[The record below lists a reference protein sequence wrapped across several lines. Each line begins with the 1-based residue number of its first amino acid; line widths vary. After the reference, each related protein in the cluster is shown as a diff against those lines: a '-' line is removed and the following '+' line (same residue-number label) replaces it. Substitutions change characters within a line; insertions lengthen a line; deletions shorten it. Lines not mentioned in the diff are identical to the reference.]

1 MNEEKVITEFGDALK
16 NAMANKTNDLNQYV
30 WKGKDGKEI
39 RLLDMS
45 PDELQKVYNH
55 TTDMLYNTN
64 KYTPGKLQVKKNI
77 RTLISHCNAEL
88 LKRYIIHECSVDIL
102 KSPIEIIQFIRDSKK
117 ANNLTDTDSV
127 TTLFNHLPKEF
138 ESITLDLLLSSCLD
152 QLDII
157 NRKMISD
164 NFILSQGIWLTDSEK
179 FDLTEYDSNG
189 QIRPWMEV
197 IKERLILP
205 NIKLRVDPKGFSY
218 AEFRALIHLSPLPKI
233 STLPTETLRLLRDKV
248 FILLD
253 ADTDYHINKWETI
266 KDNIEK
272 VAEYKKITLVKKNYE

>member
-16 NAMANKTNDLNQYV
+16 NAMANKTNDLNQYL

-218 AEFRALIHLSPLPKI
+218 SEFRSLIHLSPLPKI
-233 STLPTETLRLLRDKV
+233 SSLPTDTLRLLRDKV

-253 ADTDYHINKWETI
+253 ADTDYHIAKWEEI
-266 KDNIEK
+266 KSNIEK

>member
-16 NAMANKTNDLNQYV
+16 NAMANKINDLNQYV

-45 PDELQKVYNH
+45 PDELQKAYNH

-218 AEFRALIHLSPLPKI
+218 SEFRSLIHLSPLPKI
-233 STLPTETLRLLRDKV
+233 SSLPTDTLRLLRDKV

-253 ADTDYHINKWETI
+253 ADTDYHIAKWEEI
-266 KDNIEK
+266 KSNIEK

>member
-16 NAMANKTNDLNQYV
+16 NAMANKINDLNQYV

-218 AEFRALIHLSPLPKI
+218 SEFRSLIHLSPLPKI
-233 STLPTETLRLLRDKV
+233 SSLPTDTLRLLRDKV

-253 ADTDYHINKWETI
+253 ADTDYHIAKWEEI
-266 KDNIEK
+266 KSNIEK

>member
-16 NAMANKTNDLNQYV
+16 NAMANKINDLNQYV
-30 WKGKDGKEI
+30 WKGKDGKEV

-88 LKRYIIHECSVDIL
+88 LKRYIIHECNVDIL

-218 AEFRALIHLSPLPKI
+218 SEFRSLIHLSPLPKI
-233 STLPTETLRLLRDKV
+233 SSLPTDTLRLLRDKV

-253 ADTDYHINKWETI
+253 ADTDYHIAKWEEI
-266 KDNIEK
+266 KSNIEK

>member
-1 MNEEKVITEFGDALK
+1 MSEEKTITEFGNTLL
-16 NAMANKTNDLNQYV
+16 NAIVNKSDDINQYV
-30 WKGKDGKEI
+30 WKGKDNKEI

-45 PDELQKVYNH
+45 DNELQKVYNH
-55 TTDMLYNTN
+55 ATDMLYNNN
-64 KYTPGKLQVKKNI
+64 KYTPGKFQVKKNI
-77 RTLISHCNAEL
+77 RVLIAHCNAEL
-88 LKRYIIHECSVDIL
+88 LKRYILHECNIDIL
-102 KSPIEIIQFIRDSKK
+102 KSPIEIVQFIRESKK

-127 TTLFNHLPKEF
+127 TTLFSHLPKEF
-138 ESITLDLLLSSCLD
+138 ETVTLDLLLSACLD

-164 NFILSQGIWLTDSEK
+164 NFILSQGIWLTDEEK
-179 FDLTEYDSNG
+179 ADLTEYDENG
-189 QIRPWMEV
+189 QMRPWMEV

-205 NIKLRVDPKGFSY
+205 NIKLRVDPRGFSY
-218 AEFRALIHLSPLPKI
+218 AEFRALIHLNPLPKI
-233 STLPTETLRLLRDKV
+233 STLPTDTLRLLRDKV

-266 KDNIEK
+266 KSNIEK

>member
-1 MNEEKVITEFGDALK
+1 MNEEKAITEFGDALK

-77 RTLISHCNAEL
+77 RILISHCNAEL
-88 LKRYIIHECSVDIL
+88 LKRYIIHECNVDIL
-102 KSPIEIIQFIRDSKK
+102 KSPIEIIQFIRNSKK

-179 FDLTEYDSNG
+179 VDLTEYDSNG

-218 AEFRALIHLSPLPKI
+218 SEFRSLIHLSPLPKI
-233 STLPTETLRLLRDKV
+233 SSLPTDTLRLLRDKV

-253 ADTDYHINKWETI
+253 ADTDYHIAKWEEI
-266 KDNIEK
+266 KSNIEK